1 MSGGQPD
8 LQRKKMNK
16 NFRMVTMA
24 YLIFLSGVL
33 GAMLYAGIVVTA
45 VTFHTD
51 MWLGA
56 DLLTRFQEG
65 QIMTENFL
73 RLSYV
78 VNVLIIVV
86 VLYEGYKFKKFER
99 DTVTKVAT
107 FFVLATALLFSQYY
121 IPDIIAMQAQGEA
134 VTKSVA
140 FLNTHKGSELNSK
153 IFALA
158 LIVLIVQNMR
168 KACK

>member
-1 MSGGQPD
+1 
-8 LQRKKMNK
+8 MNK
-16 NFRMVTMA
+16 YFRMLTMA
-24 YLIFLSGVL
+24 YLIFLSVVL

-51 MWLGA
+51 AWLGA

-78 VNVLIIVV
+78 VNVLIMVV

>member
-1 MSGGQPD
+1 M
-8 LQRKKMNK
+8 KK

-24 YLIFLSGVL
+24 YLIFTSSVL
-33 GAMLYAGIVVTA
+33 GMMLYAGIVVTA
-45 VTFHTD
+45 VTFHTEA
-51 MWLGA
+51 WLGA
-56 DLLTRFQEG
+56 EVLTRFQEG

-78 VNVLIIVV
+78 VNVLIVV
-86 VLYEGYKFKKFER
+86 VALYEGYKFKKFER
-99 DTVTKVAT
+99 DTVTQVAT

-121 IPDIIAMQAQGEA
+121 LPDIIAMQQQGEA

-140 FLNTHKGSELNSK
+140 FVNTHKGSEINAK
-153 IFALA
+153 ILA
-158 LIVLIVQNMR
+158 LSLLVLIVQNMR

>member
-1 MSGGQPD
+1 
-8 LQRKKMNK
+8 
-16 NFRMVTMA
+16 MVTMA
-24 YLIFLSGVL
+24 YIIFLSAVL
-33 GAMLYAGIVVTA
+33 GMMLYAGIVVTA

-51 MWLGA
+51 LWLGV

-78 VNVLIIVV
+78 VNVLIVAVIF
-86 VLYEGYKFKKFER
+86 YEGYKFKKFER
-99 DTVTKVAT
+99 DTVTQVFT
-107 FFVLATALLFSQYY
+107 FFVLATGLLFSQYY
-121 IPDIIAMQAQGEA
+121 IPDIIAMQTQGEEM
-134 VTKSVA
+134 TKSVA
-140 FLNTHKGSELNSK
+140 FLNTHKGSEINSK

-158 LIVLIVQNMR
+158 LLVLIVQNMR

>member
-1 MSGGQPD
+1 
-8 LQRKKMNK
+8 MNK
-16 NFRMVTMA
+16 YFRMTTMA
-24 YLIFLSGVL
+24 YLMFLSVVL
-33 GAMLYAGIVVTA
+33 GMTLYAGIVVTA

-78 VNVLIIVV
+78 VNVLIVVV

-99 DTVTKVAT
+99 DTVTKIAT
-107 FFVLATALLFSQYY
+107 FFVLATGLLFSQYY
-121 IPDIIAMQAQGEA
+121 IPDIIAMQAQGEE

-140 FLNTHKGSELNSK
+140 FLNTHKGSEINSK
-153 IFALA
+153 IFALS
-158 LIVLIVQNMR
+158 LLVLIVQNMR

>member
-1 MSGGQPD
+1 MT
-8 LQRKKMNK
+8 
-16 NFRMVTMA
+16 TMA
-24 YLIFLSGVL
+24 YLMFLSAVL
-33 GAMLYAGIVVTA
+33 GAMLYAGIVVTS
-45 VTFHTD
+45 VTFNTD
-51 MWLGA
+51 LWLGTE
-56 DLLTRFQEG
+56 LLTQFQEG
-65 QIMTENFL
+65 QVMTENFL

-78 VNVLIIVV
+78 VNVLLVTV

-99 DTVTKVAT
+99 DTVTQVAT
-107 FFVLATALLFSQYY
+107 FFVLATGLLFSQYY

-134 VTKSVA
+134 MTQSAA
-140 FLNTHKGSELNSK
+140 FVNTHKGSEINSK

>member
-1 MSGGQPD
+1 
-8 LQRKKMNK
+8 MNK
-16 NFRMVTMA
+16 TFRVITMM
-24 YLIFLSGVL
+24 YLIFLSAVL

-51 MWLGA
+51 AWLGA

-78 VNVLIIVV
+78 VNMLVIVV

-121 IPDIIAMQAQGEA
+121 IPDIIAMQQQGEA
-134 VTKSVA
+134 MTKSAA
-140 FLNTHKGSELNSK
+140 FLNTHKGSEINSK
-153 IFALA
+153 IFALS
-158 LIVLIVQNMR
+158 LLVLIVQNMR
-168 KACK
+168 RACK